1 MLKIESLSAGYGSRI
16 VLKEISFDLPAG
28 RILGV
33 IGPNGAGK
41 STLIRA
47 LSGVLP
53 LGSGRVWVDGEEVSR
68 MNPIQRARRIAVVP
82 QALQLPPAYTA
93 WETVALGRT
102 AHLNW
107 LGQVSE
113 VDEEIVR
120 QSMERTRTLELAE
133 RRVGELSG
141 GEQQRI
147 LLARALAQAAPVLLL
162 DEPTAHLDLRYQ
174 VNLLEEIRRL
184 AHRDGLTA
192 LLILH
197 DLNLVA
203 RFADEVALLD
213 EGRWALQGPPEFVLT
228 STWLSHI
235 YQVPLEVIP
244 SWGGGGSPVI
254 VPRRIQ

>member
-1 MLKIESLSAGYGSRI
+1 M
-16 VLKEISFDLPAG
+16 
-28 RILGV
+28 

-53 LGSGRVWVDGEEVSR
+53 LRSGRVWVDGEEISR
-68 MNPIQRARRIAVVP
+68 MSPILRARRLAVVP
-82 QALQLPPAYTA
+82 QAIQLPPAFTA

-107 LGQVSE
+107 LGQVSAND
-113 VDEEIVR
+113 VKIVR
-120 QSMERTRTLELAE
+120 QAMERTQTIDLAE

-147 LLARALAQAAPVLLL
+147 LLARALAQSAPVLLL

-174 VNLLEEIRRL
+174 VSLLEEIRRL
-184 AHRDGLTA
+184 AHRDGLTV
-192 LLILH
+192 LLVLH

-203 RFADEVALLD
+203 RFTDEVALLD
-213 EGRWALQGPPEFVLT
+213 EGSLALQGPPEFVLT
-228 STWLSHI
+228 SGRLSHV
-235 YQVPLEVIP
+235 YKVPLEVIP
-244 SWGGGGSPVI
+244 PRGGGGSPVI